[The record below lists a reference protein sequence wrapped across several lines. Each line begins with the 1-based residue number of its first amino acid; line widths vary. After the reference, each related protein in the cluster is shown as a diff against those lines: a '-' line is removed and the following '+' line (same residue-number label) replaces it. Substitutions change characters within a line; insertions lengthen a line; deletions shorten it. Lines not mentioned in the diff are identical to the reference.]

1 MKLDRLDLTILNAL
15 QKDATVSTTD
25 LAAQVGLSQSPCW
38 RRINLLEQ
46 EGVIKRRVALLSRE
60 KLGLEVLVFVHVKL
74 TSNGWQSLP
83 KFKQRVV
90 SFPEV
95 IQCFV
100 LMGDIDFILLVATR
114 TIDDYNTFVQKKLA
128 QVPGVQ
134 SIDSRIVLEETKNTT
149 ELPLDAVAVAG

>member
-1 MKLDRLDLTILNAL
+1 MKLDRLDISILKQL
-15 QKDATVSTTD
+15 QKDTTISTTD
-25 LAAQVGLSQSPCW
+25 LAESVGLSQSPCW
-38 RRINLLEQ
+38 RRVNQLEAS
-46 EGVIKRRVALLSRE
+46 GVIKRRVALLARE

-83 KFKQRVV
+83 KFKQKVV

-114 TIDDYNTFVQKKLA
+114 TIDAYNSFVQKKLA
-128 QVPGVQ
+128 QVEGVH

-149 ELPLDAVAVAG
+149 ELPLDLVVES